1 MISKARFKQINHID
15 VAYRDIGDFD
25 SQFEVMKYILDF
37 LTDKQLKEVED
48 LIRLT
53 LKREVA

>member
-1 MISKARFKQINHID
+1 MISKERFIKINDID
-15 VAYRDIGDFD
+15 VAYRDIGNCEY
-25 SQFEVMKYILDF
+25 QFEVMKYILDF
-37 LTDKQLKEVED
+37 LTDKQLKEIKD

>member
-1 MISKARFKQINHID
+1 MISKERFIKINDID
-15 VAYRDIGDFD
+15 VAYRDIGNCEH
-25 SQFEVMKYILDF
+25 QFEVMKYILDF
-37 LTDKQLKEVED
+37 LTDKQLKEIED